1 MLSRSAIPSGL
12 QVHID
17 NLPILVHGSPKIMLL
32 AVDLHKHFVNVEGI
46 AVASMFSLQSPSV
59 FGSKFDAPEPDGF
72 IADSDTTFGKQIFN
86 EWSGTPGSLSLQRS
100 ISIACVDTGL
110 EFARW
115 TF

>member
-1 MLSRSAIPSGL
+1 
-12 QVHID
+12 
-17 NLPILVHGSPKIMLL
+17 MLL

-86 EWSGTPGSLSLQRS
+86 EWSGTPGLLSLQRP
-100 ISIACVDTGL
+100 ISIARVDTGL